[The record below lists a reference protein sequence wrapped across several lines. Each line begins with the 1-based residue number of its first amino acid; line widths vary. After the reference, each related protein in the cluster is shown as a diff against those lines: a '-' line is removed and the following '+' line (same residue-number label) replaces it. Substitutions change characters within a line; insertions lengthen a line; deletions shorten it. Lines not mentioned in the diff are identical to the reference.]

1 MSEDRRRLRRH
12 APLRLRLAVAA
23 ALAVAAVAAG
33 VCWAAYIA
41 VGQQLGRELNL
52 SLIRESNRV
61 VPQIRAGAAPPGG
74 ECAWLGSPDCV
85 QVIRSD
91 GTVTPTS
98 AADAYVP
105 PVVPGAVAVARGE
118 RAAYFTE
125 SSFHGLPFR
134 SYLAPAGPGR
144 AVQVSMRTDSIQR
157 SERRIAVALVVIGGA
172 GAVLAAGLGYA
183 VARTGLRPVA
193 RLTRT
198 AETIAS
204 TRDPRHRI
212 EVPGRDE
219 LARLAG
225 SFNVMLGEL
234 EQALDARRQI
244 VADAS
249 HELRTP
255 LTGLR
260 TNISLLSH
268 ELTAEQRQRVN
279 GALSAQITEMSGLV
293 DDVIELARGDASTGS
308 PEDVRL
314 DEVVRHCAVAAGRH
328 WPATTFEVVLEP
340 CVVRGVPARLA
351 RAVTNL
357 LGNAAKFSPPGARVE
372 VRLADGELSVRDHG
386 PGFAE
391 RDLPY
396 VFDRFYRAQSARGLP
411 GSGLGL
417 AIVQQVAHAHGATA
431 EASNATGGGALLRVR
446 FPQVR

>member
-1 MSEDRRRLRRH
+1 MAEGRRPERR
-12 APLRLRLAVAA
+12 APLRLRLAVAT
-23 ALAVAAVAAG
+23 ALAVAAVAAA
-33 VCWAAYIA
+33 VCWAAYLA
-41 VGQQLGRELNL
+41 VGQQLGHELDL

-61 VPQIRAGAAPPGG
+61 VPQVRAGAAPPGG

-85 QVIRSD
+85 QVIHSD
-91 GTVTPTS
+91 GTVTPAS
-98 AADAYVP
+98 DPYVP
-105 PVVPGAVAVARGE
+105 PVVPGAVVVAKGE
-118 RAAYFTE
+118 RGAYFTD
-125 SSFHGLPFR
+125 SAFQGLPFR
-134 SYLAPAGPGR
+134 SYLAPAGQGR

-172 GAVLAAGLGYA
+172 GAVLAAVLGYA

-198 AETIAS
+198 AETIAA
-204 TRDPRHRI
+204 TRDPGHRI

-219 LARLAG
+219 LSRLAG
-225 SFNVMLGEL
+225 SFNVMLAEL

-260 TNISLLSH
+260 TNIALLSH
-268 ELTAEQRQRVN
+268 DLTDGQRQRVN
-279 GALSAQITEMSGLV
+279 TALSAQITEMSGLV
-293 DDVIELARGDASTGS
+293 DDVIELARGDETSGE

-314 DEVVRHCAVAAGRH
+314 DEIVQHCVVAARRH
-328 WPATTFEVVLEP
+328 WPTTRFEAVLEP

-357 LGNAAKFSPPGARVE
+357 LGNAAKFSPPDAPVE
-372 VRLADGELSVRDHG
+372 VRLDGGVLTVRDHG
-386 PGFAE
+386 AGFAE
-391 RDLPY
+391 TDLPH
-396 VFDRFYRAQSARGLP
+396 VFDRFYRSQSARGLP

-417 AIVQQVAHAHGATA
+417 AIVQQVAHAHGAHA
-431 EASNATGGGALLRVR
+431 EARNASGGGACLRIR
-446 FPQVR
+446 FTTA

>member
-1 MSEDRRRLRRH
+1 M
-12 APLRLRLAVAA
+12 AT

-52 SLIRESNRV
+52 GLIRESNRV

-91 GTVTPTS
+91 GTVTPAPAS
-98 AADAYVP
+98 DPYVP

-118 RAAYFTE
+118 RGAYF
-125 SSFHGLPFR
+125 SDSAFHGLPFR

-144 AVQVSMRTDSIQR
+144 AVQVSMRTDSIQH
-157 SERRIAVALVVIGGA
+157 SERRIAVALVVIGAA
-172 GAVLAAGLGYA
+172 GAVLAAVLGYA

-198 AETIAS
+198 AETIAA

-219 LARLAG
+219 LSRLAG

-260 TNISLLSH
+260 TNIALLSH
-268 ELTAEQRQRVN
+268 ELTGEQRQRVN

-293 DDVIELARGDASTGS
+293 DDVIELARGDETSGE

-314 DEVVRHCAVAAGRH
+314 DEIVGHCAAAARRH
-328 WPATTFEVVLEP
+328 WPATPFSAELEP

-357 LGNAAKFSPPGARVE
+357 LGNAAKFSPPGAGVE
-372 VRLADGELSVRDHG
+372 VRLADGELTVRDHG
-386 PGFAE
+386 PGFTE
-391 RDLPY
+391 DDLPY
-396 VFDRFYRAQSARGLP
+396 VFDRFYRSQSARGLP

-417 AIVQQVAHAHGATA
+417 AIVQQVAHAHGTTA
-431 EASNATGGGALLRVR
+431 EAGNAPGGGAVLRVR
-446 FPQVR
+446 FPVSR

>member
-1 MSEDRRRLRRH
+1 M
-12 APLRLRLAVAA
+12 AVAT

-91 GTVTPTS
+91 GTVTPAPAS
-98 AADAYVP
+98 DPYVP
-105 PVVPGAVAVARGE
+105 PVVPGAVAVAKGQRG
-118 RAAYFTE
+118 AYFTD
-125 SSFHGLPFR
+125 SAFHGLPFR
-134 SYLAPAGPGR
+134 SYLTPAGPGK

-157 SERRIAVALVVIGGA
+157 SERRIAVALVVIGAA
-172 GAVLAAGLGYA
+172 GAAGAAVLGYA

-198 AETIAS
+198 AETIAA

-219 LARLAG
+219 LSRLAG

-234 EQALDARRQI
+234 EQALDARRQL

-260 TNISLLSH
+260 TNIALLSH
-268 ELTAEQRQRVN
+268 DLTAEQRQRVN
-279 GALSAQITEMSGLV
+279 GALSAQIAEMGGLV
-293 DDVIELARGDASTGS
+293 DDVIELARGDEASCGS
-308 PEDVRL
+308 LEDVRL
-314 DEVVRHCAVAAGRH
+314 DEVVRHCAVTARRH
-328 WPATTFEVVLEP
+328 WPATPFETALEP

-357 LGNAAKFSPPGARVE
+357 LGNAAKFSPPGAVVE
-372 VRLADGELSVRDHG
+372 VRLSGGELTVRDHG
-386 PGFAE
+386 SGFAE
-391 RDLPY
+391 EDLPY

-417 AIVQQVAHAHGATA
+417 AIVQQVAQAHGGSA
-431 EASNATGGGALLRVR
+431 EAGNAPGGGAVLRVR
-446 FPQVR
+446 FPVVR